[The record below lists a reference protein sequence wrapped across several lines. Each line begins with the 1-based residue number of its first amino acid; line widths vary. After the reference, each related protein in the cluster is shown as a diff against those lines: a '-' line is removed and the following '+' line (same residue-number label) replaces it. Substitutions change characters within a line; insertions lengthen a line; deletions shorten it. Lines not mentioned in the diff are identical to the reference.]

1 MWLSERIL
9 SLLGH
14 DARVARLLPSSESI
28 VVLSFRALQLRR
40 IAELQDDLLRI
51 SAVMGDKNDTT
62 EEERRTIDEALSAYA
77 QAIRNYETLS
87 DNAAP
92 TVPHSATF
100 IGSLQA
106 LNMTSSSNSHF
117 ASILPPSFER
127 EREFHHY
134 REGIYRALGSMA
146 DMNVRNG
153 VIDEA
158 IGPVGFREIDQAG
171 RIHRA
176 KRKAFTTRLVFAL
189 LGGISLIGPILI
201 MTLHASTTT
210 SLITVS
216 VATFIFA
223 LVMALFATDVGGKDV
238 LAATAAYAA
247 VLVVFIGTSTSS
259 NAS

>member
-1 MWLSERIL
+1 MIQLKKIEEPSMKLYQPMVIKML
-9 SLLGH
+9 CFPHLH
-14 DARVARLLPSSESI
+14 RLTHLYCYP
-28 VVLSFRALQLRR
+28 
-40 IAELQDDLLRI
+40 
-51 SAVMGDKNDTT
+51 
-62 EEERRTIDEALSAYA
+62 A

-106 LNMTSSSNSHF
+106 LNVTSSSNSHF

-134 REGIYRALGSMA
+134 REGIFRALGSMA